1 MHSLQLAK
9 CKNPP
14 VTLSFRFYVDVIN
27 CDLIKIEAGH
37 VSWTDPFIFNQAAL
51 I

>member
-27 CDLIKIEAGH
+27 CDLIKVEAGH
-37 VSWTDPFIFNQAAL
+37 VSWADPFIFNQAAL